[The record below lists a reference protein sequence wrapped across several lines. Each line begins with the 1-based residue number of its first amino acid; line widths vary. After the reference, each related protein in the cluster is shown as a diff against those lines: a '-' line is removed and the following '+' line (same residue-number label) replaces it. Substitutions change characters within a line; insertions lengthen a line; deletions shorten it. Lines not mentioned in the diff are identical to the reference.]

1 MKKPSSNEEEYFA
14 RAEYDRL
21 KKIEEARQAGL
32 AGEARRKDQ
41 ELHYMHCPKCG
52 MSLIEIEYKGIW
64 VDKCAVCEGIW
75 LDAGEL
81 ESVSQLDKKGLDRL
95 FGVFRK
101 QG

>member
-1 MKKPSSNEEEYFA
+1 MPERS
-14 RAEYDRL
+14 AEKTRNCT
-21 KKIEEARQAGL
+21 I
-32 AGEARRKDQ
+32 
-41 ELHYMHCPKCG
+41 CIVP
-52 MSLIEIEYKGIW
+52 EIEYKSIW